1 VLFAEALGAGWENTS
16 WDVTTDEEA
25 TPFHGAYGFAA
36 TYTRAW
42 GGLHFSATGGGF
54 DTTGYDTLSFAVMG
68 STANDGSQ
76 AYVGIYRHDGTYQYR
91 PLTDYLSE
99 DGLLPNQWNVV
110 HIPLTDLN
118 ARNALVTAVVV
129 ESGLTGALTFDVV
142 SFRVETGVCE

>member
-1 VLFAEALGAGWENTS
+1 VADNDINAEI
-16 WDVTTDEEA
+16 V
-25 TPFHGAYGFAA
+25 
-36 TYTRAW
+36 
-42 GGLHFSATGGGF
+42 
-54 DTTGYDTLSFAVMG
+54 AVG